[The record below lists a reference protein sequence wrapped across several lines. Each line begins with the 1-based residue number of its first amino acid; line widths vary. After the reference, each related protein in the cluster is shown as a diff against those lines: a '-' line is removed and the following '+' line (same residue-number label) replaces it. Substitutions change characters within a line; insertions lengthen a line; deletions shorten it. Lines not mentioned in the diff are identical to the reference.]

1 MPCWEIRN
9 FASLEGSNSLLWVA
23 FSHDLP
29 SYAQH
34 LLHIN
39 HHLPCVPCTFH
50 LQYILL
56 LMRSMSYTLI
66 ATCSVYLVP
75 SVYTPSYAQHV
86 LHINRHLPCVPCT
99 FGIYILVWA
108 PCSRNDG
115 LLRSCRATPNLEDNG
130 HLESRYCMLDGTF
143 CMMDCVQYCMLD
155 GMLDGTCATL

>member
-1 MPCWEIRN
+1 
-9 FASLEGSNSLLWVA
+9 
-23 FSHDLP
+23 
-29 SYAQH
+29 
-34 LLHIN
+34 
-39 HHLPCVPCTFH
+39 
-50 LQYILL
+50 
-56 LMRSMSYTLI
+56 MRSMSYTSI
-66 ATCSVYLVP
+66 ATCPVYLVPCTLCIYSFLCAECATHQSPLALCTLYLLP